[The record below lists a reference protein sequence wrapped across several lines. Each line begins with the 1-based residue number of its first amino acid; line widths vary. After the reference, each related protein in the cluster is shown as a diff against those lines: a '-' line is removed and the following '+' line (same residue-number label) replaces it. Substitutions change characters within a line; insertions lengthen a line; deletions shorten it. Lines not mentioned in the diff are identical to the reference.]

1 MIFLFKKTLIT
12 LIALLSIL
20 HISCFADDIIEDT
33 KIDTNIIDET
43 IETVA
48 SINSSPSINSRAA
61 IVIDRN
67 SKKILY
73 GKNENTRRAMA
84 STTKI
89 MTALVVIENTDLNN
103 IVAISKKAAG
113 TGGSRLKLKTG
124 DKISVKDLLYGLM
137 LKSGN
142 DCAVALAEYTGG
154 SIENFA
160 NMMNEKAIRL
170 NLLNTHFITPHG
182 LDKEEHYTTAYE
194 LAIITD
200 YALNNP
206 IFSKIVNTKVAN
218 ITINDKNRTIANT
231 NELLGNLEGVYGV
244 KTGFTNGAGRC
255 LVTSVKRDN
264 MDIICIVLGA
274 DTKNDRTKD
283 SVKLIEYSFKNYE
296 TVSLNNKVTEYF
308 ENWNNLNNTRINI
321 EKGTYNYLDLKLN
334 LNDEEICY
342 PIYKDTQN
350 EIRINILSNLV
361 LKAPIV
367 KNSEIGILQ
376 IIYQDKIIKEIPIIN
391 ENTISKKGII
401 NYLSDFFKKYNTYL
415 QKVI

>member
-1 MIFLFKKTLIT
+1 MFKKTLIT

-43 IETVA
+43 IETAA
-48 SINSSPSINSRAA
+48 STSYSPSINSRAA

-321 EKGTYNYLDLKLN
+321 E
-334 LNDEEICY
+334 
-342 PIYKDTQN
+342 
-350 EIRINILSNLV
+350 
-361 LKAPIV
+361 
-367 KNSEIGILQ
+367 
-376 IIYQDKIIKEIPIIN
+376 
-391 ENTISKKGII
+391 
-401 NYLSDFFKKYNTYL
+401 
-415 QKVI
+415 

>member
-1 MIFLFKKTLIT
+1 MFKKTLIT

-43 IETVA
+43 IETAA
-48 SINSSPSINSRAA
+48 STSYSPSINSRAA

>member
-1 MIFLFKKTLIT
+1 MFKKTLIT

-43 IETVA
+43 IETAA
-48 SINSSPSINSRAA
+48 STSYSPSINSRAA

-137 LKSGN
+137 LRSGN
-142 DCAVALAEYTGG
+142 DSAVALAEYVGG
-154 SIENFA
+154 STENFA

-367 KNSEIGILQ
+367 KNSEIGKLQ
-376 IIYQDKIIKEIPIIN
+376 IIYQGKIIKEIPIIN

>member
-1 MIFLFKKTLIT
+1 MFKKTLIT